1 MHMRTASS
9 VVSLTV
15 HVVVVVTAVWAT
27 TKAHSAVPS
36 TPVTYVP
43 LPPATRATHGSA
55 SGIPAPII
63 DGGVKV
69 PPIALSPIDAGLPR
83 VTFDPRQDLGP
94 LLAGTPQGDGMP
106 MESSLV
112 EELPVRLVGPSAGYP
127 DLLRQA
133 GVQGRV
139 VLEAVIDTLGHVEPG
154 SVLVVESAHPAFVA
168 PAQHSL
174 LGSLF
179 RPARVQGRAARV
191 RVRLAFDFVLRDG
204 RL

>member
-1 MHMRTASS
+1 MRATSG
-9 VVSLTV
+9 VVSLTA
-15 HVVVVVTAVWAT
+15 HVVVVVAAVWAT
-27 TKAHSAVPS
+27 TEAHSAVPS
-36 TPVTYVP
+36 TRVTYVP
-43 LPPATRATHGSA
+43 LPPGTRSTHGSA
-55 SGIPAPII
+55 SGIPRLII
-63 DGGVKV
+63 DGGVEV
-69 PPIALSPIDAGLPR
+69 PPIALPPIDAGLPR
-83 VTFDPRQDLGP
+83 FTFDLRHDSGP
-94 LLAGTPQGDGMP
+94 LLAGMPQGDGIP
-106 MESSLV
+106 MESSLAD
-112 EELPVRLVGPSAGYP
+112 ELPVMLAGPSAGYP

-174 LGSLF
+174 LTSLF
-179 RPARVQGRAARV
+179 RPARVQGRAVRV